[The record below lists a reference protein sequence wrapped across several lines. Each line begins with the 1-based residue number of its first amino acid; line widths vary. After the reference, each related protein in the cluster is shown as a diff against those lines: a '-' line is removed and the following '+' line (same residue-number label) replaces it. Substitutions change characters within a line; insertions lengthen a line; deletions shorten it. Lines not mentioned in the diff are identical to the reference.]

1 MFCLSF
7 TIKRFPCFILGC
19 FAVKIELLGS
29 SVIGDFIPWLEWLGR
44 VNGICGRAERVFKQL
59 DEFFDEVVDEHV
71 NKRDHDDDVDGE
83 AQNDFVDILLS
94 IQRTNAVGF
103 EIDRTTI
110 KALILVRI

>member
-1 MFCLSF
+1 M
-7 TIKRFPCFILGC
+7 
-19 FAVKIELLGS
+19 
-29 SVIGDFIPWLEWLGR
+29 
-44 VNGICGRAERVFKQL
+44 FKQL